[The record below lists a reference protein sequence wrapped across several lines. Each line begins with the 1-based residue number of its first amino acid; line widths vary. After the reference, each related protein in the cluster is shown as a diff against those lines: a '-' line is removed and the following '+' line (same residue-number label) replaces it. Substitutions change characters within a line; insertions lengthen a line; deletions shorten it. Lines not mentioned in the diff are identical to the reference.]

1 MDLGNGITTNRRA
14 FLRIGAMSGLAAA
27 AAACAPAASAPP
39 ADSGTAAPPAPAR
52 EPWRQEWDDLVAAAK
67 KEGTL
72 VIVSPVGSG
81 YRKALDGFKQ
91 AFPGIEVEQTQLVA
105 TQFAPKALA
114 ESKAGVNAYDV
125 IVTSH
130 ATAGLSLYTNGLMD
144 PVRDA
149 VFRPDLRDDK
159 TWRGGFDAGFPDKDK
174 KWAYAAFQIISDY
187 LWVNTDLVA
196 PNDIKTVEDLLNP
209 KWKGKII
216 SGDPRSSGYGST
228 PGTALRLAYGDDIIK
243 RLWKDQEVVLTVDP
257 RLLTESLVRG
267 RYPISIG
274 LDPSILNT
282 FNQEG
287 LGKNLRSLPVPNMQS
302 VSASQDVLY
311 SFKVKRHPN
320 AAKLFVNW
328 YLTKEGQSIWAEAG
342 VNNSRRVD
350 VEPLAPDR
358 APKPGVKYFSS
369 ETAEGIAGLAETYKI
384 AQGYLT

>member
-39 ADSGTAAPPAPAR
+39 AAPSAPAR
-52 EPWRQEWDDLVAAAK
+52 EPWRQEWDDLAAA
-67 KEGTL
+67 
-72 VIVSPVGSG
+72 VSP
-81 YRKALDGFKQ
+81 
-91 AFPGIEVEQTQLVA
+91 
-105 TQFAPKALA
+105 
-114 ESKAGVNAYDV
+114 N
-125 IVTSH
+125 
-130 ATAGLSLYTNGLMD
+130 
-144 PVRDA
+144 
-149 VFRPDLRDDK
+149 DL
-159 TWRGGFDAGFPDKDK
+159 
-174 KWAYAAFQIISDY
+174 
-187 LWVNTDLVA
+187 
-196 PNDIKTVEDLLNP
+196 KTVEDLLNP
-209 KWKGKII
+209 KWRGKII

-228 PGTALRLAYGDDIIK
+228 PGTSLRLTYGDDIIK

-282 FNQEG
+282 FQQEG
-287 LGKNLRSLPVPNMQS
+287 LGKNVRPLSIPNMQS
-302 VSASQDVLY
+302 VSASQDVVY
-311 SFKVKRHPN
+311 SFKTKAHPN

-328 YLTKEGQSIWAEAG
+328 YLTKEGQTIWAEAG
-342 VNNSRRVD
+342 VNNSRRMD

-369 ETAEGIAGLAETYKI
+369 ESAEGIAGLAETYKI